1 MNPESHASARSST
14 HRPRRLRLFAAAAVL
29 LFALELLVAA
39 ALWLPGLVPDAQRPS
54 LRTAD
59 FVLTWGIAGLLL
71 AVLLHLARSLR
82 ALREV
87 QQRQQA
93 LFDAMPTGLA
103 LWSADGRLQVM
114 NQDFRRLYAP
124 LSDLLHPGV
133 RFDQL
138 MRAAVQRGLVPEA
151 AGHEEQWLAAR
162 IAQHLDP
169 GRPLVRLMADGRWR
183 RIVEQRL
190 PDGQVLAH
198 SIDITELEQ
207 ARAEASLARRRLEDA
222 IEVLPA
228 GFELF
233 DGDDR
238 LLAANSLLKRM
249 YPRIADLLEQPL
261 TWEQLVRANHARG
274 GLPEP
279 QAGFEDWL
287 AQRGAQR
294 RSNGLP
300 RVQMMGDGRWV
311 RTYERSTREGGIV
324 GVRIDVSELMEREQ
338 ALLQREQEL
347 RQLNQQLDR
356 LNADLRRQAETDP
369 LTGVANRRAFDRLL
383 AEAWAAGRPLALLLL
398 DIDHF
403 KRFNDCHGH
412 PAGDAVL
419 RRVAAVLVASL
430 RSPSDVVA
438 RIGGEEFAMLLQDT
452 DAVPALATAER
463 SLALLADADIA
474 HGDSPIGPK
483 VTASIGVAHR
493 SALPDDAAPTRL
505 IELADAG
512 LYEAK
517 AAGRNRALAAV
528 RESQAA
534 CARE

>member
-1 MNPESHASARSST
+1 VNPESEALHWR
-14 HRPRRLRLFAAAAVL
+14 RRLPEAFAVAAVL
-29 LFALELLVAA
+29 LFALDLLIVG
-39 ALWLPGLVPDAQRPS
+39 ALWVPGLVPDAQRQS

-59 FVLTWGIAGLLL
+59 FILTWGIALLL
-71 AVLLHLARSLR
+71 VAVLLHLARSLR

-114 NQDFRRLYAP
+114 NEDFRRLYAP
-124 LSDLLHPGV
+124 LSDLLRPGV
-133 RFDQL
+133 RFERL
-138 MRAAVQRGLVPEA
+138 MRTAIERGLVPDA
-151 AGHEEQWLAAR
+151 AGREEQWLAER

-169 GRPLVRLMADGRWR
+169 GRPFVRRMPDGRWR

-190 PDGQVLAH
+190 PDGQVLGH

-222 IEVLPA
+222 IEALPA

-233 DGDDR
+233 DGEGR
-238 LLAANSLLKRM
+238 LLAANSVLKRM
-249 YPRIADLLEQPL
+249 YPLIADLLEQPL
-261 TWEQLVRANHARG
+261 GWEQLVRANHARG
-274 GLPEP
+274 GLPDP
-279 QAGFEDWL
+279 QPDFEGWL

-294 RSNGLP
+294 RSNGPP
-300 RVQMMGDGRWV
+300 RVQRMADGRWV
-311 RTYERSTREGGIV
+311 RTYERTTREGGIV
-324 GVRIDVSELMEREQ
+324 GVRIDVSELMERERE
-338 ALLQREQEL
+338 LLQREQEL
-347 RQLNQQLDR
+347 RQLNDRLDR
-356 LNADLRRQAETDP
+356 LNVDLRRQAETDP
-369 LTGVANRRAFDRLL
+369 LTGVGNRRAFDRLL
-383 AEAWAAGRPLALLLL
+383 ADAWATGRPLALLLL
-398 DIDHF
+398 DVDHF
-403 KRFNDCHGH
+403 KRFNDRHGH

-430 RSPSDVVA
+430 RSRSDTVA

-452 DAVPALATAER
+452 DAASALITAER

-474 HGDSPIGPK
+474 HADSPIGPR

-493 SALPDDAAPTRL
+493 SALPDEAAPARL

-512 LYEAK
+512 LYAAK
-517 AAGRNRALAAV
+517 AGGRNRAMAAV
-528 RESQAA
+528 REGQSA
-534 CARE
+534 CTRG